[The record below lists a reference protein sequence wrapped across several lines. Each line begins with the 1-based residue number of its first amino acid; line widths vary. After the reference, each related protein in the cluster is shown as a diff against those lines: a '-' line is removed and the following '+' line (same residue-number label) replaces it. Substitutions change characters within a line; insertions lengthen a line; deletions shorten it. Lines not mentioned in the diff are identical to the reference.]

1 MNRARL
7 TLALALA
14 VPITVLILATACDIP
29 RPTPSPTAT
38 ALPPQPPKIIRW
50 APVRGQE
57 QGLGEP
63 IEITFDQPMDR
74 EAVTAAWVISPQVA
88 GTFAWQDNTFS
99 FMPSADGLAR
109 ATSYRVTLS
118 TEARSAVG
126 LPLAEAFALDLHTI
140 GYLEVASVHP
150 APGTKEVTADSL
162 ITVVFNRPVVP
173 LTAVSQPGQLQPL
186 QFSPPISGQGQWL
199 NTSIYTFEA
208 TPGFR
213 AGTTLKVTIAAEP
226 LAQVTN
232 AVLAEDYVWEFST
245 ERPKVTEV
253 STSDP
258 QSFIGPSPT
267 ISITFN
273 MLMDHDS
280 VEQRF
285 ALRPGRGERP
295 VPVEFHWSER
305 AMSIRPLLPLSL
317 DTGYVATVAAG
328 AHADIGGEGMEED
341 FTWSFRTIP
350 SPSVVATQPLNGDR
364 EADPYSSLQ
373 VTFSSP
379 INPDS
384 LLPNLTI
391 LPEPTEVYTTW
402 VQWDSEVYIS
412 FGAKPSTTYSFTFG
426 SDIEGRFGHKLGEPY
441 SISFTTR
448 ALSPSLY
455 LPPGRLGTYD
465 AYTTTAVYVQH
476 VNVPQLTVSLY
487 RLDRN
492 DFVLLSGRDWWQ
504 HWEKFQ
510 PGEQQLIRGW
520 TTRVSA
526 KLNEYAA
533 TSVPLAADGEGALR
547 PGFYYLEV
555 RAPGV
560 DEVQRHMLV
569 VSHSNVTLKV
579 TQNEALVWV
588 TDLASGQPVPGLD
601 VVILGSAG
609 QVMAEGRTDNDGVLF
624 AKLTSPQDHDP
635 WAPVLVI
642 AGADHSPA
650 AASTNWADG
659 ISPWQFGLSS
669 EPYVEPYRAYFY
681 TDRAIYRPGQTV
693 YFKGVLRA
701 DDDARYS
708 LISDIDSVQVVVRD
722 DQGKELYLAD
732 LALGDMSTL
741 HGEFK
746 LSDDASL
753 GFYSLNA
760 QVGERTFGT
769 GFRVAEYRKPE
780 FEVSVSTDKGEYIQ
794 GAEITAQVVGSYYF
808 GGPVSDARVSWRL
821 MTQDHYFAWPEN
833 TAVPPS
839 RRRHYSFHDFDYDSR
854 QEPTVYGELVTMG
867 TGLTDA
873 DGTFTISLPADISTR
888 KNSQIFTLEASITD
902 PSNQEVS
909 GRSSAIVHKGS
920 FYVGLAPQEYVGT
933 AGQENQVDVIA
944 LDPKGATVADVPM
957 TIVFLE
963 LNWYNVQQQADDG
976 RFYWTWELEETP
988 VYTTSVTTDGQGNA
1002 VVGFTPEK
1010 GGSYRVRALARDE
1023 DENEIRSSAYLWIS
1037 GNTYVSWRQENND
1050 RIELVSDKQSYKPG
1064 ETARV
1069 LIPSPF
1075 QGQVK
1080 ALLTLE
1086 RGHLYDHRVLT
1097 LSSNSDQ
1104 VEIPILSAYAPNVY
1118 VSIVLVKGT
1127 DHNNVVPSYRV
1138 GYVNLDISTE
1148 EKELNVEIL
1157 PDRSTFYQPGE
1168 TATFGLRA
1176 TDHQGQGVEAELS
1189 VQLVD
1194 LSIIALTNGA
1204 RGAMLEH
1211 FCRGRGLG
1219 VRTGATLAISVD
1231 RYRQQAQPPSGKG
1244 GSGGLEA
1251 GDAIRKRFLDT
1262 AYWNAQ
1268 VRTDSQGRAS
1278 VTVDLPDNLTTW
1290 RATAQAV
1297 TADTLVGEGAA
1308 DIVTSK
1314 DLLIRSVAPRFFVL
1328 GDEVQLGAVVHNNTA
1343 ETLTVNVSL
1352 QGQGVLIEE
1361 GAQQIE
1367 IAANGEEAVQWQA
1380 RVTAPGSAV
1389 LTWRAATTDLSDA
1402 LQLTLPVYHYSTP
1415 ELVATAGQ
1423 VTRGESRVE
1432 TLLLPE
1438 RLDPTQGEL
1447 TVQLD
1452 PSLAASM
1459 RDGLKYLE
1467 QYPYDCI
1474 EQTISR
1480 FLPNVITYRALKKL
1494 GISNA
1499 ELEAR
1504 LPQYVSVG
1512 LQRIYALQHY
1522 DGGWGWWLA
1531 DNSNPFISAYV
1542 LMGMN
1547 EAKGAGFAVTGEVMD
1562 RAARYLLGTLEEP
1575 VGERRYQSNVR
1586 AFVLYVLAQYG
1597 HGDLGRA
1604 VALFEKRGT
1613 LDTYGKAFLLMALG
1627 ILEPEQDA
1635 RVNTLLSDLTNAS
1648 ILSAT
1653 GAHWEEET
1661 VDYWTMNTNTRST
1674 AIVLE
1679 ALVRSDPRNP
1689 VTANAVRWLMTA
1701 RKQGHWETTQET
1713 AWSIMALT
1721 DYMVATGELQ
1731 ANYDFQVSL
1740 NGKELGQGTV
1750 TTQDVDQT
1758 RRLVATIEDLVRDET
1773 NHIVLRRSAAQVQ
1786 PLTETTPMAGLD
1798 QGQLYYSMYLRY
1810 YLPVEDV
1817 RGLNRGI
1824 VVSRQYSLLNAPN
1837 QPVDTAT
1844 VGDVLRVK
1852 LTLIAPND
1860 LHYLVVE
1867 DPLPAGSEA
1876 LDISLKTT
1884 RTAYQEPEV
1893 TDPHGLPSGRAPYWS
1908 YFAESELHDEKIVLF
1923 ATYLGKGTYEYTYLI
1938 RASVP
1943 GRFLTM
1949 PTQAYEMYFP
1959 EVYGRSDGAVFT
1971 IGQ

>member
-1 MNRARL
+1 MIRARPKI
-7 TLALALA
+7 ALALA
-14 VPITVLILATACDIP
+14 VTLAVLLLATACDIP

-57 QGLGEP
+57 QGLDEP
-63 IEITFDQPMDR
+63 IAITFDQPMDQ
-74 EAVTAAWVISPQVA
+74 EAVRAAWAISPQVA
-88 GTFAWQDNTFS
+88 GTFAWKDNTFS
-99 FMPSADGLAR
+99 FMPSADGLDR

-118 TEARSAVG
+118 AEAHSAVG
-126 LPLAEAFALDLHTI
+126 LPLAEAFVLDLQTV
-140 GYLEVASVHP
+140 GYLEVTSVQP
-150 APGTKEVTADSL
+150 APGTKEVAADSV

-186 QFSPPISGQGQWL
+186 QFSPPISGEGQWL
-199 NTSIYTFEA
+199 NTSIYTFKA
-208 TPGFR
+208 TPGFPP
-213 AGTTLKVTIAAEP
+213 GTAFKATIAAEP
-226 LAQVTN
+226 LAEVTN

-280 VEQRF
+280 MEQRF
-285 ALRPGRGERP
+285 ALRPEEGGRP
-295 VPVEFHWSER
+295 APVEFHW
-305 AMSIRPLLPLSL
+305 AGKTVSIRPQLPLSL
-317 DTGYVATVAAG
+317 DTAYIATVAAG
-328 AHADIGGEGMEED
+328 ARGHTGGEGMEKD
-341 FTWSFRTIP
+341 FVWSFQTIP
-350 SPSVVATQPLNGDR
+350 VPSIVATQPLNGER
-364 EADPYSSLQ
+364 QADPYTSLQ

-402 VQWDSEVYIS
+402 VNWDSEVYIA
-412 FGAKPSTTYSFTFG
+412 FGAKPSTTYSLTFG
-426 SDIEGRFGHKLGEPY
+426 SGIEGRFGHKLDEPY

-455 LPPGRLGTYD
+455 LPPGRVGTYN

-476 VNVPQLTVSLY
+476 VNVSQLTLALY

-504 HWEKFQ
+504 YWEQFQ
-510 PGEQQLIRGW
+510 PGPEQLIREW
-520 TTRVSA
+520 TARVSG
-526 KLNEYAA
+526 KLNEYAV
-533 TSVPLAADGEGALR
+533 TSIPLATDVQGTLR
-547 PGFYYLEV
+547 PGFYYLEA

-560 DEVQRHMLV
+560 QEVQRHLLV
-569 VSHSNVTLKV
+569 VSHSNMTLKV
-579 TQNEALVWV
+579 TQTEALVWV

-601 VVILGSAG
+601 VVIFGSAG

-624 AKLTSPQDHDP
+624 AELTSPQDHDP
-635 WAPVLVI
+635 WAPVLAI
-642 AGADHSPA
+642 AGADVSPVA
-650 AASTNWADG
+650 SSTNWSDG

-708 LISDIDSVQVVVRD
+708 LISDIESVQVVVRD

-732 LALGDMSTL
+732 LALSDMGTL

-753 GFYSLNA
+753 GFYSLSG
-760 QVGERTFGT
+760 QIGERTFGT

-780 FEVSVSTDKGEYIQ
+780 FEVTVSTDKMEYIQ
-794 GAEITAQVVGSYYF
+794 GAEITAQVVARYYF
-808 GGPVSDARVSWRL
+808 GGPVSDARVTWRL

-833 TAVPPS
+833 TDVPPS
-839 RRRHYSFHDFDYDSR
+839 RRRHYTFHDFDYDSR
-854 QEPTVYGELVTMG
+854 RELTAYGELVTMG

-873 DGTFTISLPADISTR
+873 EGTFTISLPADISTH

-920 FYVGLAPQEYVGT
+920 FYVGLAPREYIGT

-988 VYTTSVTTDGQGNA
+988 VYTTSVTTDAQGNA
-1002 VVGFTPEK
+1002 VVALTPEK

-1037 GNTYVSWRQENND
+1037 GTTYVSWRQENND
-1050 RIELVSDKQSYKPG
+1050 RIELVADRRSYRPG

-1080 ALLTLE
+1080 ALLTVE
-1086 RGHLYDHRVLT
+1086 RGHFYDRRVLT
-1097 LSSNSDQ
+1097 LQTNSDQ
-1104 VEIPILSAYAPNVY
+1104 VEIPILSTYAPNIY

-1127 DHNNVVPSYRV
+1127 DSSNAVPSYRV

-1157 PDRSTFYQPGE
+1157 PDRATFYQPGE
-1168 TATFGLRA
+1168 TATFDLRA
-1176 TDHQGQGVEAELS
+1176 SDHRGQGVEAELS

-1194 LSIIALTNGA
+1194 LSIIALTNGD

-1211 FCRGRGLG
+1211 FYRGRGLG

-1244 GSGGLEA
+1244 GAGGLDDA
-1251 GDAIRKRFLDT
+1251 DAIRKRFLDT

-1268 VRTDSQGRAS
+1268 VRTDAQGRAT

-1297 TADTLVGEGAA
+1297 TADTLVGDGVA

-1343 ETLTVNVSL
+1343 EALTVSVSL
-1352 QGQGVLIEE
+1352 QGQGVLVEE
-1361 GAQQIE
+1361 SAQQIE
-1367 IAANGEEAVQWQA
+1367 IAANGKEAVQWQA
-1380 RVTAPGSAV
+1380 RVTVPGSAV
-1389 LTWRAATTDLSDA
+1389 LTWRAAAPDLSDA

-1415 ELVATAGQ
+1415 EVVATAGQ
-1423 VTRGESRVE
+1423 LARGETRVE
-1432 TLLLPE
+1432 TLVLPE
-1438 RLDPTQGEL
+1438 RLDRTQGEL

-1480 FLPNVITYRALKKL
+1480 FLPNVITYRALKML

-1531 DNSNPFISAYV
+1531 DDSNPFISAYV
-1542 LMGMN
+1542 LLGMN
-1547 EAKGAGFAVTGEVMD
+1547 EARGAGFAVSGEVMD
-1562 RAARYLLGTLEEP
+1562 RAARYLLGTLDEP
-1575 VGERRYQSNVR
+1575 VGERRYQNNVR

-1597 HGDLGRA
+1597 QGDLGRA
-1604 VALFEKRGT
+1604 VALFEKRGS
-1613 LDTYGKAFLLMALG
+1613 LDTYGKAFLLMALR

-1635 RVNTLLSDLTNAS
+1635 RVNTLLSDLTNAA

-1679 ALVRSDPRNP
+1679 ALVRADHQSPMIP
-1689 VTANAVRWLMTA
+1689 NAVRWLMTT
-1701 RKQGHWETTQET
+1701 RKEGHWETTQET

-1721 DYMVATGELQ
+1721 DYMVAAGELQ

-1740 NGKELGQGTV
+1740 NGRQLGQGTV

-1758 RRLVATIEDLVRDET
+1758 RKLVATIADLLQDET
-1773 NHIVLRRSAAQVQ
+1773 NHIVLRRSPAPAQ
-1786 PLTETTPMAGLD
+1786 PMAEKTPPVGQD

-1817 RGLNRGI
+1817 RALDRGI
-1824 VVSRQYSLLNAPN
+1824 VVSRQYALLDAPN
-1837 QPVDTAT
+1837 QPVDAAK

-1867 DPLPAGSEA
+1867 DPLPAGTEA

-1884 RTAYQEPEV
+1884 SSAYQEPEV
-1893 TDPHGLPSGRAPYWS
+1893 IDPYGMPSGRAAYWS
-1908 YFAESELHDEKIVLF
+1908 YFAESELRDEKIVLF

-1938 RASVP
+1938 RASIP

-1959 EVYGRSDGAVFT
+1959 EVFGRSDGTVFT